1 MVLTDLNFS
10 VFSAVNVHYNFSAL
24 KIPAADIAASCDIGG
39 DSCTRS
45 WIDGGIVL
53 YIDLHISSAT
63 SNH

>member
-24 KIPAADIAASCDIGG
+24 KIPASDIAACIV
-39 DSCTRS
+39 RL
-45 WIDGGIVL
+45 WIYSSIVCINGNIVL